1 MLDLLP
7 AITTVIFLGVF
18 AHWLSW
24 RFQIPSIIL
33 LLLFGLLV
41 GPFTGLIYPDA
52 IFGDMLTDL
61 VALGVALILFEGG
74 LNLRIEE
81 LKTTGNVVRN
91 LITVGVA
98 VTWIVGAGLAVLLLD
113 LPVSLALLLG
123 AILVVSGPTVIG
135 PLLRQVR
142 LPQRTDAALEWE
154 SILIDPVGALLAVLV
169 FEVIITTGTLADG
182 TAIFIL
188 GLMKIVSVST
198 LLGLGGGLFLTR
210 AIQRY
215 WIPDYLYNPV
225 ALALVVFVFTAS
237 NMVAHESGLLAVTL
251 MGIFVGN
258 QRSIAVRDLSEFKE
272 DLRVLIISALFI
284 LLTARLKWDSLIHV
298 DGGTI
303 VYVVLLILV
312 CRPLAVMLS
321 TIGSRLN
328 FRERIFVAL
337 MAPRGIVAAAVASI
351 FSLQLMARGYPDADQ
366 LVPLTFFVIIV
377 TVIFY
382 SSIAGPL
389 SRMLKIAEPHPSGF
403 LLIGAHLLARQIGLA
418 LQQTGTRVL
427 LLDNQRDNINEA
439 RMAGLRCHY
448 GNIFSNSIRLSGIGR
463 LLALSPNNELNA
475 LAVLHYLKIFDQVE
489 VYQLPPEGERDE
501 NRPEEI
507 LPKHLRGRYLFKK
520 SASFSYLFSRVLS
533 GAVVKKVKLTANF
546 SYPEFSIYYRHTD
559 IAMFVAD
566 DAGNVTVITHDAPF
580 HPKPGQHLIAL
591 VNPRSDEK
599 RQVTGG
605 RKKKSTGFKI
615 VKG

>member
-1 MLDLLP
+1 MLEVLP
-7 AITTVIFLGVF
+7 AITVVIFLGVL

-41 GPFTGLIYPDA
+41 GPFSGLIYPDE

-81 LKTTGNVVRN
+81 LKTTGKVVIN
-91 LITVGVA
+91 LITIGVA
-98 VTWIVGAGLAVLLLD
+98 VTWIVGTLLAVLILD
-113 LPVSLALLLG
+113 FPVSLAVLLG

-135 PLLRQVR
+135 PLLRHVR

-154 SILIDPVGALLAVLV
+154 SILVDPIGALLAVLV
-169 FEVIITTGTLADG
+169 FEVIITTGSLADG
-182 TAIFIL
+182 TTIFIL
-188 GLMKIVSVST
+188 GLLKMVSISI
-198 LLGLGGGLFLTR
+198 LLGLGGGLLLTR
-210 AIQRY
+210 AIRRY

-225 ALALVVFVFTAS
+225 ALALVVTVFTAS
-237 NMVAHESGLLAVTL
+237 NMVADESGLLAATL

-284 LLTARLKWDSLIHV
+284 LLTARLKLDSLLHI
-298 DGGTI
+298 DGYTI
-303 VYVVLLILV
+303 AYVAALILV

-321 TIGSRLN
+321 SIGSKLSI
-328 FRERIFVAL
+328 RERIFVAF

-351 FSLQLMARGYPDADQ
+351 FALQLMARGYPDANQ
-366 LVPLTFFVIIV
+366 LVPLTFFVIIA
-377 TVIFY
+377 TVVFY

-389 SRMLKIAEPHPSGF
+389 SHLLKIAEPHPSGF
-403 LLIGAHLLARQIGLA
+403 LIIGAHLLARQIGLA
-418 LQQTGTRVL
+418 LKQTGNRVL
-427 LLDNQRDNINEA
+427 LLDNQRDNINES
-439 RMAGLRCHY
+439 RMAGLTCHY
-448 GNIFSNSIRLSGIGR
+448 GNIFSSSIRLSGIGR
-463 LLALSPNNELNA
+463 MLALSPNNELNA

-501 NRPEEI
+501 RRSEEI
-507 LPKHLRGRYLFKK
+507 LPKHLRGRYLFRK

-533 GAVVKKVKLTANF
+533 GAVVKKVKLTENF
-546 SYPEFSIYYRHTD
+546 SYPEFAIYYRHTD
-559 IAMFVAD
+559 VPMFVAN
-566 DAGNVTVITHDAPF
+566 DAGDVTVITQDTPF
-580 HPKPGQHLIAL
+580 NPKPGQHLIAL

-599 RQVTGG
+599 RPAAGG
-605 RKKKSTGFKI
+605 RKKTGFKI
-615 VKG
+615 VNK